1 MVHSAVYSFS
11 EAEAKMFSEKHG
23 IKTVFTD
30 LEELAKS
37 DEVDAVYI
45 ANPNALH
52 YATAK
57 PLLENG
63 KHVLCEKTCVVTSE
77 QLNKLYEI
85 ADKNG
90 VIFMEAMK
98 GIYMPEI
105 KVIDSRALRPY
116 GQAGFLPLFLQ
127 ISRISRRRNAQYL

>member
-1 MVHSAVYSFS
+1 MVRVCTVGAGWVVDSFLEGMKQAAPDMVHSAVYSFS

-63 KHVLCEKTCVVTSE
+63 KHVL
-77 QLNKLYEI
+77 
-85 ADKNG
+85 
-90 VIFMEAMK
+90 
-98 GIYMPEI
+98 
-105 KVIDSRALRPY
+105 
-116 GQAGFLPLFLQ
+116 
-127 ISRISRRRNAQYL
+127 